1 MPQRAAKI
9 PFLTCVFLI
18 LLRLAIGWHFLFEGV
33 EKVESVN
40 TGATQ
45 TSKPFSSAGY
55 LRESNGPLSGFFH
68 WQAGGDPDEQALA
81 LFDVK
86 PVPEG
91 QDPAKVPYHERIPP
105 ALDEAWNDYF
115 QRFAD
120 HYKLDDAQRQA
131 ARTKLDQTK
140 ERAVRWLLG
149 LEGDKEVENA
159 DFPTATYKV
168 KETPAQRIAE
178 YRDKVKE
185 INRVEEQELPA
196 FGKDTYRQ
204 KLRTLKAEAARMRT
218 DLVADL
224 NRLVQEDL
232 ASALTDEQK
241 RAGPLKDETPVSP
254 SDWVAARAGALVGRA
269 ESVPPLPPRVAWVD
283 WSVRWGLVVIGA
295 CLLLGLWSRPA
306 AFLGAVFLLM
316 LYLSMPPWPW
326 LPENLHVEGHYLF
339 VNKNLIEM
347 LALLVLATVPT
358 GRWFGL
364 DGLLRCL
371 NPWRWRSS
379 RPSPEANGQPA
390 GRRPAPSLQA

>member
-1 MPQRAAKI
+1 
-9 PFLTCVFLI
+9 LTCVFLV
-18 LLRLAIGWHFLFEGV
+18 LLRLGIGWHFLFEGV

-40 TGATQ
+40 VGTTE
-45 TSKPFSSAGY
+45 TNRPFSSAAY

-68 WQAGGDPDEQALA
+68 WQAGGDPDEVALA

-86 PVPEG
+86 PLPEG
-91 QDPAKVPYHERIPP
+91 QDPARVPYHERIPS

-120 HYKLDDAQRQA
+120 HYKLDDTQRQDA
-131 ARTKLDQTK
+131 KTKLDQSK

-149 LEGDKEVENA
+149 LEGEKETENA
-159 DFPTATYKV
+159 DIPTATYKV
-168 KETPAQRIAE
+168 KETPAERIAE

-185 INRVEEQELPA
+185 VRRVQDQEMPA
-196 FGKDTYRQ
+196 FGKDTYKDR
-204 KLRTLKAEAARMRT
+204 LRTLKAQAARMRT

-224 NRLVQEDL
+224 NRLVQQDL
-232 ASALTDEQK
+232 ESVLTDEQK
-241 RAGPLKDETPVSP
+241 RTGPLKDEAPASP
-254 SDWVAARAGALVGRA
+254 TDWAAGRLGMSQSA
-269 ESVPPLPPRVAWVD
+269 PPMPPRIAWVD

-295 CLLLGLWSRPA
+295 CLLLGLLSRPS

-316 LYLSMPPWPW
+316 LYLAMPPWPW
-326 LPENLHVEGHYLF
+326 LPDNPRVEGHYLF

-364 DGLLRCL
+364 DGLLQFL
-371 NPWRWRSS
+371 NPWRGRSS

-390 GRRPAPSLQA
+390 DRRPAPTLQA